1 MVSRRSRS
9 YKERF
14 LIFGGNFM
22 KKMTGNEIRNTWLKF
37 FESKGHHVEPSA
49 SLIPVNDPTL
59 LWINAGVAALK
70 KYFDG
75 REIPACRRI
84 TNAQKSI
91 RTNDIENVGDATHL
105 TFFEML
111 GNFSI
116 GDYFRKEVI
125 AWAVELLFSEKWFN
139 FPKEKIYVTYHP
151 DDLETKKCW
160 MENGIEES
168 HLIKKEDNFWE
179 IGEGPCGPDTEVH
192 FDRGEKFDPEHIG
205 LKLLE
210 DDLPNFRFVEI
221 WNIVFSQFNSEPGK
235 KRSEYKELP
244 SKNIDTG
251 AGLERF
257 AVVMQETDTVYETDL
272 FWPIIACT
280 EKLSGKKYDSDKR
293 AFRVIADHIRTVTFA
308 TADGEVFSNEGRGY
322 VLRRLLRRAERFG
335 RVLGINKPFL
345 YQLVDIVVDMM
356 KEFYPYL
363 LDKKEYIKKLIIAE
377 EEKFIKTLSNG
388 EALLTELIKESK
400 TLSGK
405 DMFKLYDTFG
415 FPKELTLEICEE
427 NGVTVNIDEFNEEM
441 NKQKERARAARGD
454 QQSMNKQSID
464 LMQFTAPSVFNYE
477 KTAIESEV
485 IGLFVDG
492 KKVDTLNGE
501 GDLIVKETPFY
512 AESGGQIADIG
523 TISGKDM
530 EAKVEGVN
538 KAPNKQH
545 LHHVSVL
552 FGEIKVGD
560 KVTLKIDEYN
570 RELIRRNHSSVHLLQ
585 SALTEVLGDHVAQ
598 KGSYVCADYI
608 HFDFS
613 HFEKMKEEQI
623 AEVERKVNRWISE
636 AILEETKVLSIDD
649 AKKLGAK
656 ALFDDKYGDVVRVVC
671 FGEVSKEFCGGTHV
685 SNSRDIGVFVIESEE
700 SVASGIRR
708 IVARTSIGAYE
719 LLKKRENMLVQARNS
734 LGASSISEVNTR
746 LGSLLNEKA
755 ELKKNVEALSAK
767 LAHAESASLNSEFE
781 TIGDKEVL
789 VKCLKDANRNALV
802 TLIDELKV
810 KHINSVIILIGLDKG
825 SISVVC
831 SVNGSAQKSFK
842 AGDLVRNVAMIL
854 GGSGGGR
861 PDFASGAGKDA
872 SKVDEAIKVAKEL
885 LK

>member
-560 KVTLKIDEYN
+560 KVTLKIDVYN

-734 LGASSISEVNTR
+734 LGASSISEVSTR

>member
-1 MVSRRSRS
+1 MSSS
-9 YKERF
+9 
-14 LIFGGNFM
+14 
-22 KKMTGNEIRNTWLKF
+22 EIRQMWLDF
-37 FESKGHHVEPSA
+37 FKSKGHHVEPGS
-49 SLIPVNDPTL
+49 SLIPKNDPTL

-75 REIPACRRI
+75 SEVPPSRRI

-125 AWAVELLFSEKWFN
+125 PWAWELLTSEKWFN
-139 FPKEKIYVTYHP
+139 FPKERLYVTYHP

-160 MENGIEES
+160 LDVGVEES

-192 FDRGEKFDPEHIG
+192 FDRGEKFDPEHVG
-205 LKLLE
+205 VKLLV
-210 DDLPNFRFVEI
+210 DDLPNSRYVEI
-221 WNIVFSQFNSEPGK
+221 WNIVFSQFNSEIGK

-257 AVVMQETDTVYETDL
+257 ACVIQETDTAYETDL
-272 FWPIIACT
+272 FWPIIQKT
-280 EKLSGKKYDSDKR
+280 EAICKKEYATNRR
-293 AFRVIADHIRTVTFA
+293 AFRVIADHIRTITFA
-308 TADGEVFSNEGRGY
+308 LADGEMFSNEGRGY
-322 VLRRLLRRAERFG
+322 VLRRLLRRAERYG
-335 RVLGINKPFL
+335 HVLGVDHQFL
-345 YQLVDIVVDMM
+345 YQLVEVVAEIM
-356 KEFYPYL
+356 KSYYPYL
-363 LDKKEYIKKLIIAE
+363 LDKKEYISKMIQAE
-377 EEKFIKTLSNG
+377 EEKFLKTLQNG
-388 EALLTELIKESK
+388 ENLLLSLIKDSK

-427 NGVTVNIDEFNEEM
+427 HGVTVDIDEFNEEM

-464 LMQFTAPSVFNYE
+464 LMNFTLESKFNYE
-477 KTAIESEV
+477 ITECESEV

-492 KKVDTLNGE
+492 EKVDSLSGE

-512 AESGGQIADIG
+512 AESGGQVADTG
-523 TISGKDM
+523 TISNSNM
-530 EAKVEGVN
+530 EARVSNVN

-552 FGEIKVGD
+552 YGEIKVGD
-560 KVTLKIDEYN
+560 KVKLSIDTLN
-570 RELIRRNHSSVHLLQ
+570 RKLIMRNHSSVHLLQ

-598 KGSYVCADYI
+598 KGSYVSSEYI

-613 HFEKMKEEQI
+613 HFEKMKEEEI
-623 AEVERKVNRWISE
+623 AETERKVNRWISE
-636 AILEETKVLSIDD
+636 AIEEETKVLSIED
-649 AKKLGAK
+649 AKKIGAK

-685 SNSRDIGVFVIESEE
+685 KNTQDIGIFVIESEE

-708 IVARTSIGAYE
+708 IVARTSLGAYE
-719 LLKKRENMLVQARNS
+719 LLKKRENMLNQARKT
-734 LGASSISEVNTR
+734 LGAGSYSEVAIRLNTT
-746 LGSLLNEKA
+746 LNEKA
-755 ELKKNVEALSAK
+755 ELKKTVE
-767 LAHAESASLNSEFE
+767 SLNSKLANSEANAINNEFVKKD
-781 TIGDKEVL
+781 GYEVL
-789 VKCLKDANRNALV
+789 VKYLKDSNRNAVTSLV
-802 TLIDELKV
+802 DKLKV
-810 KHINSVIILIGLDKG
+810 SHPNSVIVFIGDDGATLPV
-825 SISVVC
+825 IC
-831 SVNGSAQKSFK
+831 SVNGEALKAYK
-842 AGDLVRNVAMIL
+842 AGDLVRLVSGVL

-861 PDFASGAGKDA
+861 PDFASGAGKDR
-872 SKVDEAIKVAKEL
+872 SKVEEALAKAKEEI
-885 LK
+885 K